1 MRVRTAL
8 DLGLVIRERRRALG
22 LGQGALA
29 KQVGVSRQWLIEVEH
44 GKARAEIGLL
54 LRTLNA
60 LNLEIMIAPSDT
72 GPPEAAPIPEFAIDI
87 NAVIDRARGRLR

>member
-29 KQVGVSRQWLIEVEH
+29 VRVGVSRQWLIEVEH
-44 GKARAEIGLL
+44 GKPRAEIGLL
-54 LRTLNA
+54 LRTLAA
-60 LNLEIMIAPSDT
+60 LDLDVMVGPGEARSPESAP
-72 GPPEAAPIPEFAIDI
+72 PIPEIDI
-87 NAVIDRARGRLR
+87 DAVIDRARGRAR

>member
-1 MRVRTAL
+1 MLVRTAL

-29 KQVGVSRQWLIEVEH
+29 QRAGVSRQWLVEVEH

-54 LRTLNA
+54 LRTLKA
-60 LNLEIMIAPSDT
+60 LDLEIVIAP
-72 GPPEAAPIPEFAIDI
+72 GGARPPEAEPIPELAIDI
-87 NAVIDRARGRLR
+87 DAVIDRARGRPR